1 MNIRRIVLDVD
12 KGLNRP
18 TLVELASAIERV
30 PGVEAVNIIVTE
42 MDMET
47 MGTNIT
53 VEGTNINYEEL
64 IESIE
69 NTGSAI
75 HSVDEIAVGKRLI
88 ENVRRTQD

>member
-1 MNIRRIVLDVD
+1 MNIRRVVLDVD

-18 TLVELASAIERV
+18 TLVELAAAIERV
-30 PGVEAVNIIVTE
+30 QGVEAVNIIVTE

-53 VEGTNINYEEL
+53 VEGTNINYDEL
-64 IESIE
+64 IETIE

-88 ENVRRTQD
+88 ENVRRNQN